1 MFDIILEEEK
11 KEKPAG
17 SINNKLFKL
26 GHHELQRYL
35 SASALL
41 YIKNTLE
48 WSLRINLVG
57 NHQNLNYELETIT
70 ITYDGQFFP
79 KN

>member
-17 SINNKLFKL
+17 PINNKLFKL

-48 WSLRINLVG
+48 
-57 NHQNLNYELETIT
+57 
-70 ITYDGQFFP
+70 
-79 KN
+79 